1 MLKSVFFRRL
11 VIMLSVAMLIAAAV
25 MLGGYVFLSK
35 DVYADIKLDELHPS
49 LDAAEQLAK
58 EYMAGE
64 IDKDVFE
71 RLAAKLLP
79 SNTGTV
85 LYLDAEGNT
94 LFYVDSLLNTD
105 AEGAKKLLYE
115 QILSA
120 EGGADV
126 KQNRLRMKEDSSALA
141 LGCPIFDDDGNI
153 LGAVV
158 MLSSLKLV
166 TNATGRMSL
175 LVLMLTMIAIPVA
188 LIAIV
193 WRAKNI
199 VDPIRRMNDAAK
211 AMAKGDFDIRLD
223 EDIPGEVGELAG
235 SLNNLCAELDHTIRQ
250 LSSEKGQ
257 LDQLLQSLTDG
268 VVAID
273 EHGTL
278 IHYNSA
284 IMRMFGAVSV
294 SKREELI
301 PDEKVWKVFDEVF
314 NSGKPQ
320 TITYPMAGDKV
331 LWITI
336 SPVVTSSRERT
347 GVVGLFKD
355 MTEMERVE
363 KLRRD
368 YVANVSHELRT
379 PLTAVRGLLEPLA
392 DGMVKDEADRQRY
405 YKIMLHEVLRLS
417 RLITDMMTLSRLQSG
432 TEYMEITRVDVNELV
447 QDIASAYSSTLA
459 DKGVNLVLDC
469 PRPVPDAMTDPDRIE
484 QVLVI
489 LLDNAS
495 RYTPKGG
502 TITISARNAKEKIQ
516 LSVTD
521 TGCGIPE
528 SDLPHIF
535 ERFYK
540 VDKSHSEGGTGLGLS
555 IAQFIMEKLGE
566 TISVESEVGKGTRF
580 TLTLQRYVRNAIAL
594 GPAGEKHTRYGDDDE
609 KDEYVPNDTE
619 AQEEDDG
626 IVDAHYEVIEQPQK
640 AEKTPKGDRPQ
651 KTEKPQNKAERQ
663 GKR

>member
-11 VIMLSVAMLIAAAV
+11 IITLSIAMIAVAAV
-25 MLGGYVFLSK
+25 ILGGYVFLSK
-35 DVYADIKLDELHPS
+35 DVYTEIKLDELHSS

-58 EYMAGE
+58 EYIEGE
-64 IDKDVFE
+64 IDKEVFE
-71 RLAAKLLP
+71 RLASRLLP
-79 SNTGTV
+79 QSMGTA
-85 LYLDAEGNT
+85 LYLDDKGNT
-94 LFYVDSLLNTD
+94 LYYIDSMLDMD
-105 AEGAKKLLYE
+105 AEEAKTLLKE
-115 QILSA
+115 QIFSA
-120 EGGADV
+120 ENGTDV
-126 KQNRLRMKEDSSALA
+126 KENGFGIDKDKSALA
-141 LGCPIFDDDGNI
+141 LGCPIMDDNGQI
-153 LGAVV
+153 IGAVV
-158 MLSSLKLV
+158 ILTSL
-166 TNATGRMSL
+166 TMITAATGRMSML
-175 LVLMLTMIAIPVA
+175 IVMLVAVA
-188 LIAIV
+188 LPLALLGAA
-193 WRAKNI
+193 WRTKNI
-199 VDPIRRMNDAAK
+199 TAPLRRMNDAAK
-211 AMAKGDFDIRLD
+211 TMAKGNFDIRLD
-223 EDIPGEVGELAG
+223 ETTPGEMGELAG
-235 SLNNLCAELDHTIRQ
+235 SLNNLCAELDNTIRQ
-250 LSSEKGQ
+250 LSSEKSQ

-268 VVAID
+268 VAAMD
-273 EHGTL
+273 ETGTL
-278 IHYNSA
+278 THYNSA
-284 IMRMFGAVSV
+284 IMRMFGAVDV

-301 PDEKVWKVFDEVF
+301 SDEKVWKVFDEVF
-314 NSGKPQ
+314 DSGKPQ

-331 LWITI
+331 LWITV
-336 SPVVTSSRERT
+336 SPVVTSNRERV

-417 RLITDMMTLSRLQSG
+417 RLISDMMTLSRLQSG
-432 TEYMEITRVDVNELV
+432 TEYMEISRVDVNELV

-459 DKGVNLVLDC
+459 SKGIELVLDC

-502 TITISARNAKEKIQ
+502 TITLSARNTKEKIHIC
-516 LSVTD
+516 VTD

-528 SDLPHIF
+528 SDLEHIF

-540 VDKSHSEGGTGLGLS
+540 VDKSHSESGTGLGLS

-566 TISVESEVGKGTRF
+566 TISVESEVGKGTCF

-594 GPAGEKHTRYGDDDE
+594 GPAGEKQTRYGDEKEEDTRMNDVMDE
-609 KDEYVPNDTE
+609 D
-619 AQEEDDG
+619 DDG
-626 IVDAHYEVIEQPQK
+626 IVDAHYEVIERQPK
-640 AEKTPKGDRPQ
+640 N
-651 KTEKPQNKAERQ
+651 EKPQKERQ
-663 GKR
+663 QSKRERQEKR

>member
-11 VIMLSVAMLIAAAV
+11 IVTLSIAMLAAAAV
-25 MLGGYVFLSK
+25 ILGGYVFLSK
-35 DVYADIKLDELHPS
+35 DVYTEIKLDELHSS

-58 EYMAGE
+58 EYIEGE

-71 RLAAKLLP
+71 RLASRLLP
-79 SNTGTV
+79 QSMGTA
-85 LYLDAEGNT
+85 LYLDDKGNT
-94 LFYVDSLLNTD
+94 LYYVDSMLDMD
-105 AEGAKKLLYE
+105 AEEAKNLLKE
-115 QILSA
+115 QIFSA
-120 EGGADV
+120 ESGTDV
-126 KQNRLRMKEDSSALA
+126 KENGFGINEDKSALA
-141 LGCPIFDDDGNI
+141 LGCPILDDDGQI
-153 LGAVV
+153 IGAVV
-158 MLSSLKLV
+158 VLTSL
-166 TNATGRMSL
+166 TMITAATGRMSML
-175 LVLMLTMIAIPVA
+175 IVILVAVA
-188 LIAIV
+188 LPLALLGAA
-193 WRAKNI
+193 WRTKNI
-199 VDPIRRMNDAAK
+199 ADPLRRMNDAAK
-211 AMAKGDFDIRLD
+211 SMAKGNFDIRLD
-223 EDIPGEVGELAG
+223 ESTPGEMGELAG
-235 SLNNLCAELDHTIRQ
+235 SLNNLCAELDNTIRQ
-250 LSSEKGQ
+250 LSSEKSQ

-268 VVAID
+268 VAAMD
-273 EHGTL
+273 ETGTL
-278 IHYNSA
+278 THYNSA
-284 IMRMFGAVSV
+284 IMRMFGAVDV

-301 PDEKVWKVFDEVF
+301 SDEKVWKVFDEVF
-314 NSGKPQ
+314 DSGKPQ

-331 LWITI
+331 LWITV
-336 SPVVTSSRERT
+336 SPVVTSNRERV

-392 DGMVKDEADRQRY
+392 DGMVKDEEDRQRY

-417 RLITDMMTLSRLQSG
+417 RLISDMMTLSRLQSG

-459 DKGVNLVLDC
+459 SKGIELVLDC

-502 TITISARNAKEKIQ
+502 TITLSARNTKEKIC
-516 LSVTD
+516 LCVTD

-528 SDLPHIF
+528 SDLEHIF

-566 TISVESEVGKGTRF
+566 TISVESEVGKGTCF

-594 GPAGEKHTRYGDDDE
+594 GPAGEKQTRYGDEKEENVMIDDTA
-609 KDEYVPNDTE
+609 DED
-619 AQEEDDG
+619 DDG
-626 IVDAHYEVIEQPQK
+626 IVDAHYEVIERQ
-640 AEKTPKGDRPQ
+640 AKG
-651 KTEKPQNKAERQ
+651 EKPQKEKQQSKKERQ
-663 GKR
+663 EKR

>member
-105 AEGAKKLLYE
+105 AEGAKRLLYE
-115 QILSA
+115 QIVSA

-141 LGCPIFDDDGNI
+141 LGCPIIDDDGNI

-175 LVLMLTMIAIPVA
+175 LVLMLTTIAIPIA

-250 LSSEKGQ
+250 LSSEKSQ

-609 KDEYVPNDTE
+609 KDEYVPND
-619 AQEEDDG
+619 ADIQDDDDV
-626 IVDAHYEVIEQPQK
+626 VDAHYEVIEQPQK

>member
-11 VIMLSVAMLIAAAV
+11 IVTLSIAMLAAAAV
-25 MLGGYVFLSK
+25 ILGGYVFLSK
-35 DVYADIKLDELHPS
+35 DVYTEIKLDELHSS

-58 EYMAGE
+58 EYIEGE
-64 IDKDVFE
+64 IDKNVFE
-71 RLAAKLLP
+71 RLASRLLP
-79 SNTGTV
+79 QSMGTA
-85 LYLDAEGNT
+85 LYLDDKGNT
-94 LFYVDSLLNTD
+94 LYYVDSMLDMD
-105 AEGAKKLLYE
+105 AEEAKNLLKE
-115 QILSA
+115 QIFSA
-120 EGGADV
+120 ESGTDV
-126 KQNRLRMKEDSSALA
+126 KENGFGINEDKSALA
-141 LGCPIFDDDGNI
+141 LGCPILDDDGQI
-153 LGAVV
+153 IGAVV
-158 MLSSLKLV
+158 VLTSL
-166 TNATGRMSL
+166 TMITAATGRMSML
-175 LVLMLTMIAIPVA
+175 IVILVAVA
-188 LIAIV
+188 LPLALLGAA
-193 WRAKNI
+193 WRTKNI
-199 VDPIRRMNDAAK
+199 ADPLRRMNDAAK
-211 AMAKGDFDIRLD
+211 SMAKGNFDIRLD
-223 EDIPGEVGELAG
+223 ESTPGEMGELAG
-235 SLNNLCAELDHTIRQ
+235 SLNNLCAELDNTIRQ
-250 LSSEKGQ
+250 LSSEKSQ

-268 VVAID
+268 VAAMD
-273 EHGTL
+273 ETGTL
-278 IHYNSA
+278 THYNSA
-284 IMRMFGAVSV
+284 IMRMFGAVDV

-301 PDEKVWKVFDEVF
+301 SDEKVWKVFDEVF
-314 NSGKPQ
+314 DSGKPQ

-331 LWITI
+331 LWITV
-336 SPVVTSSRERT
+336 SPVVTSNRERV

-392 DGMVKDEADRQRY
+392 DGMVKDEEDRQRY

-417 RLITDMMTLSRLQSG
+417 RLISDMMTLSRLQSG

-459 DKGVNLVLDC
+459 SKGIELVLDC

-502 TITISARNAKEKIQ
+502 TITLSARNTKEKIC
-516 LSVTD
+516 LCVTD

-528 SDLPHIF
+528 SDLEHIF

-566 TISVESEVGKGTRF
+566 TISVESEVGKGTCF

-594 GPAGEKHTRYGDDDE
+594 GPAGEKQTRYGDEKEENVMIDDTA
-609 KDEYVPNDTE
+609 DED
-619 AQEEDDG
+619 DDG
-626 IVDAHYEVIEQPQK
+626 IVDAHYEVIERQ
-640 AEKTPKGDRPQ
+640 AKG
-651 KTEKPQNKAERQ
+651 EKPQKEKQQSKKERQ
-663 GKR
+663 EKR

>member
-11 VIMLSVAMLIAAAV
+11 IVTLSIAMLAAAAV
-25 MLGGYVFLSK
+25 ILGGYVFLSK
-35 DVYADIKLDELHPS
+35 DVYTEIKLDELHSS

-58 EYMAGE
+58 EYIEGE

-71 RLAAKLLP
+71 RLASRLLP
-79 SNTGTV
+79 QSMGTA
-85 LYLDAEGNT
+85 LYLDDKGNT
-94 LFYVDSLLNTD
+94 LYYVDSMLDMD
-105 AEGAKKLLYE
+105 AEEAKNLLKE
-115 QILSA
+115 QIFSA
-120 EGGADV
+120 ESGTDV
-126 KQNRLRMKEDSSALA
+126 KENGFGINNEDKSALA
-141 LGCPIFDDDGNI
+141 LGCPILDDDGQI
-153 LGAVV
+153 IGAVV
-158 MLSSLKLV
+158 VLTSL
-166 TNATGRMSL
+166 TMITAATGRMSML
-175 LVLMLTMIAIPVA
+175 IVILVAVA
-188 LIAIV
+188 LPLALLGAA
-193 WRAKNI
+193 WRTKNI
-199 VDPIRRMNDAAK
+199 ADPLRRMNDAAK
-211 AMAKGDFDIRLD
+211 SMAKGNFDIRLD
-223 EDIPGEVGELAG
+223 ESTPGEMGELAG
-235 SLNNLCAELDHTIRQ
+235 SLNNLCAELDNTIRQ
-250 LSSEKGQ
+250 LSSEKSQ

-268 VVAID
+268 VAAMD
-273 EHGTL
+273 ETGTL
-278 IHYNSA
+278 THYNSA
-284 IMRMFGAVSV
+284 IMRMFGAVDV

-301 PDEKVWKVFDEVF
+301 SDEKVWKVFDEVF
-314 NSGKPQ
+314 DSGKPQ

-331 LWITI
+331 LWITV
-336 SPVVTSSRERT
+336 SPVVTSNRERV

-392 DGMVKDEADRQRY
+392 DGMVKDEEDRQRY

-417 RLITDMMTLSRLQSG
+417 RLISDMMTLSRLQSG

-459 DKGVNLVLDC
+459 SKGIELVLDC

-502 TITISARNAKEKIQ
+502 TITLSARNTKEKIC
-516 LSVTD
+516 LCVTD

-528 SDLPHIF
+528 SDLEHIF

-566 TISVESEVGKGTRF
+566 TISVESEVGKGTCF

-594 GPAGEKHTRYGDDDE
+594 GPAGEKQTRYGDEKEENVMIDDTA
-609 KDEYVPNDTE
+609 D
-619 AQEEDDG
+619 EDDDG
-626 IVDAHYEVIEQPQK
+626 VVDAHYEVIERQ
-640 AEKTPKGDRPQ
+640 AKG
-651 KTEKPQNKAERQ
+651 EKPQKEKQQSKKERQ
-663 GKR
+663 EKR

>member
-105 AEGAKKLLYE
+105 AEGAKRLLYE

-120 EGGADV
+120 ENGADV

-141 LGCPIFDDDGNI
+141 LGCPIIDDDGNI

-166 TNATGRMSL
+166 TNATGRMSM

-405 YKIMLHEVLRLS
+405 YRIMLHEVLRLS

-447 QDIASAYSSTLA
+447 QDI
-459 DKGVNLVLDC
+459 
-469 PRPVPDAMTDPDRIE
+469 
-484 QVLVI
+484 Q
-489 LLDNAS
+489 
-495 RYTPKGG
+495 
-502 TITISARNAKEKIQ
+502 
-516 LSVTD
+516 
-521 TGCGIPE
+521 
-528 SDLPHIF
+528 
-535 ERFYK
+535 
-540 VDKSHSEGGTGLGLS
+540 
-555 IAQFIMEKLGE
+555 
-566 TISVESEVGKGTRF
+566 
-580 TLTLQRYVRNAIAL
+580 AL
-594 GPAGEKHTRYGDDDE
+594 
-609 KDEYVPNDTE
+609 
-619 AQEEDDG
+619 
-626 IVDAHYEVIEQPQK
+626 
-640 AEKTPKGDRPQ
+640 
-651 KTEKPQNKAERQ
+651 
-663 GKR
+663 

>member
-105 AEGAKKLLYE
+105 AEGAKRLLYE

-141 LGCPIFDDDGNI
+141 LGCPIIDDDGNI

-175 LVLMLTMIAIPVA
+175 LVLMLTTIAIPIA

-250 LSSEKGQ
+250 LSSEKSQ

-278 IHYNSA
+278 MHYNSA

-502 TITISARNAKEKIQ
+502 TITISAHNAKEKIQ

-609 KDEYVPNDTE
+609 KDEYVPND
-619 AQEEDDG
+619 ADIQDDDDV
-626 IVDAHYEVIEQPQK
+626 VDAHYEVIEQPQK

>member
-71 RLAAKLLP
+71 RLAEKLLP

-105 AEGAKKLLYE
+105 AEGAKRLLYE

-175 LVLMLTMIAIPVA
+175 LVLMITMIAIPVA

-301 PDEKVWKVFDEVF
+301 SDEKVWKVFDEVF

-495 RYTPKGG
+495 RYTPKGS

-609 KDEYVPNDTE
+609 KDEYVPND
-619 AQEEDDG
+619 ADIQDDDDV
-626 IVDAHYEVIEQPQK
+626 VDAHYEVIEQPQK

>member
-11 VIMLSVAMLIAAAV
+11 VLILSVAMLIAAAV

-35 DVYADIKLDELHPS
+35 DVYAEIKLDELHPS

-58 EYMAGE
+58 EYMAGN
-64 IDKDVFE
+64 IDKTVFE
-71 RLAAKLLP
+71 RLAARLMP

-85 LYLDAEGNT
+85 LYLDKEGNV
-94 LFYVDSLLNTD
+94 LFYADSLLNTD
-105 AEGAKKLLYE
+105 AEGAKTLLKE
-115 QILSA
+115 QLTSA
-120 EGGADV
+120 ENGQDV
-126 KQNRLRMKEDSSALA
+126 KENRLRTDKDGSALA
-141 LGCPIFDDDGNI
+141 IGCPIVDDSGNI
-153 LGAVV
+153 TGAVI
-158 MLSSLKLV
+158 MLSSLKIV
-166 TNATGRMSL
+166 TNATGKMSL
-175 LVLMLTMIAIPVA
+175 LVLILTMVAIPVA
-188 LIAIV
+188 LILMV

-199 VDPIRRMNDAAK
+199 VAPIRRMNDAAK
-211 AMAKGDFDIRLD
+211 AMAKGSFDIRLD
-223 EDIPGEVGELAG
+223 EDVPGEVGELAG

-268 VVAID
+268 VAAVD
-273 EHGTL
+273 EHGVLT
-278 IHYNSA
+278 HYNSA

-301 PDEKVWKVFDEVF
+301 ADEKVWKVFDEVF

-331 LWITI
+331 LWITV
-336 SPVVTSSRERT
+336 SPVVTSSHERV

-392 DGMVKDEADRQRY
+392 DGMVKDEADKQRY

-432 TEYMEITRVDVNELV
+432 TEYMEISRVDVNELV
-447 QDIASAYSSTLA
+447 QDIAGAYSSTLA
-459 DKGVNLVLDC
+459 SKGINLVLDC

-495 RYTPKGG
+495 KYTPEGG
-502 TITISARNAKEKIQ
+502 TITISARNAKERIHI
-516 LSVTD
+516 SVTD

-566 TISVESEVGKGTRF
+566 TITVQSELGKGTCF
-580 TLTLQRYVRNAIAL
+580 MFTLQRYVRNAIAL
-594 GPAGEKHTRYGDDDE
+594 GPAGEKQTRYGDE
-609 KDEYVPNDTE
+609 EEADEYAPDDSENM
-619 AQEEDDG
+619 QGEDDG

-640 AEKTPKGDRPQ
+640 NEKQ
-651 KTEKPQNKAERQ
+651 QNKAERQ
-663 GKR
+663 AKR

>member
-105 AEGAKKLLYE
+105 AEGAKRLLYE

-126 KQNRLRMKEDSSALA
+126 KQNRLRMREDSSALA

-166 TNATGRMSL
+166 TNATGRMSM
-175 LVLMLTMIAIPVA
+175 LVLMLTTIAIPVA

-417 RLITDMMTLSRLQSG
+417 RLITDMMMLSRLQSG

-502 TITISARNAKEKIQ
+502 TITISARNGKEKIQ

-535 ERFYK
+535 ERFYR
-540 VDKSHSEGGTGLGLS
+540 VDKSHSREIGGSGLGLS
-555 IAQFIMEKLGE
+555 IA
-566 TISVESEVGKGTRF
+566 
-580 TLTLQRYVRNAIAL
+580 RNAVVMHRGAIKVFSQP
-594 GPAGEKHTRYGDDDE
+594 GEGTTFSVRIPINYAG
-609 KDEYVPNDTE
+609 
-619 AQEEDDG
+619 
-626 IVDAHYEVIEQPQK
+626 
-640 AEKTPKGDRPQ
+640 
-651 KTEKPQNKAERQ
+651 
-663 GKR
+663 